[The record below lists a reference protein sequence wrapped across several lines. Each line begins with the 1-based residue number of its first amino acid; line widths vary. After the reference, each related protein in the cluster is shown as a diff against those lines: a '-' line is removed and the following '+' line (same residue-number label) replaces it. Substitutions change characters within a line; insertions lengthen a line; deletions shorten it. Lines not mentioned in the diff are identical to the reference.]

1 MADVSSA
8 LIALLI
14 LSPMGLGIDVLQLQ
28 NTDFDYWVSEQD
40 MMLVK
45 FFAPWCK
52 KCQKLAPEYENAA
65 TRLKGTVTLAEVDCS
80 ANSGMCGRFGVNGY
94 PTLKIFRNGKEAAIY
109 NGPHT
114 AEGIV
119 QYMQKQVG
127 PSSVS
132 LHSKA
137 DLDAFIDN
145 FDASIV
151 GFFPGHGS
159 TQLAEFLKAAATLRE
174 SYRFAHTTKAELGVM
189 HDLHTETVLLFRP
202 PRLHSTFETSIEKY
216 DGPINISGLRKF
228 IKDNIFGIC
237 PHVTQDNRDKLKG
250 RDLLTAFYDL
260 DYVRDPKG
268 SKYWRN
274 RVLKVASQFQSRSL
288 SFAVADR
295 REFWKELEQE
305 FGLGLSD
312 SGGPPV
318 VTIRTRE
325 GHKYTMREE
334 FTRDGKALE
343 RFLEDYF
350 AGYLK
355 RFIKSQPAPERN
367 NGPIKV
373 VVAETFEEI
382 VNDPD
387 KDVLIEF
394 YAPSCR
400 HCKNLEPKYVG
411 LGQKLLGNP
420 RIIIAK
426 MDATAND
433 VPNGYDVQG
442 FPTIYFARVGKKD
455 LPLKYEGPREVK
467 DILKFLEREATHR
480 LGQRSTKDEL

>member
-1 MADVSSA
+1 MAVVSSA

-14 LSPMGLGIDVLQLQ
+14 LSPVALGIDVLQLQ

-65 TRLKGTVTLAEVDCS
+65 TRLKGIVTLAEVDCS
-80 ANSGMCGRFGVNGY
+80 ANSGICGRFGVNGY

-159 TQLAEFLKAAATLRE
+159 TQLTEYLKAATALRE

-202 PRLHSTFETSIEKY
+202 PRLHSTFETSMEKY
-216 DGPINISGLRKF
+216 DGPISTSVLRKF

-237 PHVTQDNRDKLKG
+237 PHVTQENRDKLKG
-250 RDLLTAFYDL
+250 RDLLIAFYDL

-288 SFAVADR
+288 TFAVANR
-295 REFWKELEQE
+295 REFQKELEQE

-350 AGYLK
+350 AGHLK
-355 RFIKSQPAPERN
+355 RFIKSQPSPERN

-400 HCKNLEPKYVG
+400 HCKNLEPKYVE
-411 LGQKLLGNP
+411 LGQKLSSNP

-442 FPTIYFARVGKKD
+442 SADFISAHMLSSFPLFTLQELGRRTCHLDMRA
-455 LPLKYEGPREVK
+455 PVK
-467 DILKFLEREATHR
+467 
-480 LGQRSTKDEL
+480 